1 MIGQVALFRHR
12 HTSHLMDT
20 WSDDRYAGPMAQ
32 DGSLQLVRKAIEVL
46 DLLARERE
54 LTPSQLA
61 DLTEEPRSSVYR
73 LLGSLQQLDMVEPGS
88 RRGSYRL
95 GFHLLRL
102 GNAVVARF
110 DERTLALPVMQRI
123 HDETGETVFLCVR
136 RGMEAVCIER
146 IDGSRVQSL
155 ALRIGGALP
164 LHAGAASR
172 VLLAFSQREFWN
184 EYVSSAGGS
193 LSRLTSSTPATA
205 ESLFPLLEETRRT
218 GIAIS
223 DGDVTLGIAA
233 LGVPIFDY
241 RGDLRAA
248 LSVSGVRPAIVG
260 PTNKK
265 LADLVVGAGREISR
279 TLGAE
284 LAGNLIGSAG

>member
-1 MIGQVALFRHR
+1 
-12 HTSHLMDT
+12 
-20 WSDDRYAGPMAQ
+20 MAQ